1 MMIAFFAVSCGP
13 VFEGGG
19 RNDGRGGG
27 IWDIFRGSQSL
38 EGTWYVNGDRNKRA
52 EIISTGGGLEARN
65 ERGQTSRLEVNR
77 DGTVRALDW
86 EGGLRAEVRRDRID
100 WPNNV
105 TWTRDTR

>member
-13 VFEGGG
+13 IFEGGG
-19 RNDGRGGG
+19 GGG
-27 IWDIFRGSQSL
+27 LWDLLQGSRSL
-38 EGTWYVNGDRNKRA
+38 EGTWYVNGDRSKRA
-52 EIISTGGGLEARN
+52 EIVSTGDGLQARN

-86 EGGLRAEVRRDRID
+86 EGGLRAEVRRDRIE

-105 TWTRDTR
+105 TWTRDAR